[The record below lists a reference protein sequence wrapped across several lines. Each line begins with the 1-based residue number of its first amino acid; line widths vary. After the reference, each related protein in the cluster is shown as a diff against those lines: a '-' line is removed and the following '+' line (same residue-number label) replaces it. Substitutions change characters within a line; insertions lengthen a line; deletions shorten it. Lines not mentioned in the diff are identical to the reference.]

1 MGVPIL
7 IEGESGSG
15 KSFAIKGLP
24 PNETGIFSVEKG
36 RLPFKG
42 DFKVKKRATYKDI
55 NSIFKDP
62 KLKRYVIDDSQYLMV
77 NALFDRAKETGY
89 QKYTDLAL
97 DFRNLIHNVNY
108 ALPDD
113 VIVYFLHHTETDPNT
128 GKVKAKTVG
137 KMIDQ
142 YLTLEGCF
150 DIVLL
155 TAMVIT
161 SSRSRTAIPRRSPLR
176 GCFLPSR
183 LPTTLVMLTNA
194 SVNTGGCDGNRNCL
208 CELHK
213 AHSGNQF
220 HRRFHLLCALPP
232 TGNLRKKAVQ
242 KDR

>member
-15 KSFAIKGLP
+15 KSFSIKGLP
-24 PNETGIFSVEKG
+24 PNDTGIFSVEKG

-55 NSIFKDP
+55 NTIFKEP

-77 NALFDRAKETGY
+77 NTLFDRAKETGY

-108 ALPDD
+108 LLPDD

-128 GKVKAKTVG
+128 GEVKAKTVG

-155 TAMVIT
+155 ATVDSDGHWFITQSDGYTTAK
-161 SSRSRTAIPRRSPLR
+161 SPEGMFPGIKIQNDLGYVDKCVR
-176 GCFLPSR
+176 DYWGL
-183 LPTTLVMLTNA
+183 
-194 SVNTGGCDGNRNCL
+194 
-208 CELHK
+208 
-213 AHSGNQF
+213 
-220 HRRFHLLCALPP
+220 
-232 TGNLRKKAVQ
+232 
-242 KDR
+242 

>member
-15 KSFAIKGLP
+15 KSFSIKGLP
-24 PNETGIFSVEKG
+24 PNDTGIFSVEKG

-55 NSIFKDP
+55 NTIFKEP

-77 NALFDRAKETGY
+77 NTLFDRAKETGY

-108 ALPDD
+108 LLPDD

-155 TAMVIT
+155 ATVDSDGHWFITQSDGYTTAKSPEGMFPGIK
-161 SSRSRTAIPRRSPLR
+161 IPNDL
-176 GCFLPSR
+176 
-183 LPTTLVMLTNA
+183 
-194 SVNTGGCDGNRNCL
+194 GNVDQCVREYWGL
-208 CELHK
+208 
-213 AHSGNQF
+213 
-220 HRRFHLLCALPP
+220 
-232 TGNLRKKAVQ
+232 
-242 KDR
+242 

>member
-1 MGVPIL
+1 MGVPVL

-24 PNETGIFSVEKG
+24 PDETGIFSVEKG

-55 NSIFKDP
+55 SAIFRDP
-62 KLKRYVIDDSQYLMV
+62 KLKRYVIDDSQYLLV
-77 NALFDRAKETGY
+77 NELFDRAKEVGY
-89 QKYTDLAL
+89 QKYTDMAVS
-97 DFRNLIHNVNY
+97 FRNLIHNVNY
-108 ALPDD
+108 LLPDD

-155 TAMVIT
+155 
-161 SSRSRTAIPRRSPLR
+161 
-176 GCFLPSR
+176 
-183 LPTTLVMLTNA
+183 A
-194 SVNTGGCDGNRNCL
+194 SVDSDGHWFITQSDGYTTAKSPEGMFPSMKIPNDL
-208 CELHK
+208 GSVDK
-213 AHSGNQF
+213 AIREYWG
-220 HRRFHLLCALPP
+220 L
-232 TGNLRKKAVQ
+232 
-242 KDR
+242 

>member
-1 MGVPIL
+1 MGVPVL

-24 PNETGIFSVEKG
+24 PDETGIFSVEKG

-55 NSIFKDP
+55 SAIFRDP
-62 KLKRYVIDDSQYLMV
+62 RLKRYVIDDSQYLLV
-77 NALFDRAKETGY
+77 NELFDRAKEVGY
-89 QKYTDLAL
+89 QKYTDMAVS
-97 DFRNLIHNVNY
+97 FRNLIHNVNY
-108 ALPDD
+108 LLPDD

-155 TAMVIT
+155 
-161 SSRSRTAIPRRSPLR
+161 
-176 GCFLPSR
+176 
-183 LPTTLVMLTNA
+183 A
-194 SVNTGGCDGNRNCL
+194 SVDSDGHWFITQSDGYTTAKSPEGMFPSMKIPNDL
-208 CELHK
+208 G
-213 AHSGNQF
+213 S
-220 HRRFHLLCALPP
+220 
-232 TGNLRKKAVQ
+232 V
-242 KDR
+242 DRAIREYWGL